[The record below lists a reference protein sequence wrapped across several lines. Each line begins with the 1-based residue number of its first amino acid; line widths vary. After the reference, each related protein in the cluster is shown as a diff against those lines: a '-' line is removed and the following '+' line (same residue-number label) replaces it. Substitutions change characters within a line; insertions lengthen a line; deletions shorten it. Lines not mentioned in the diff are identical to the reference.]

1 MLSIKEV
8 ECKSILTKSKIA
20 SYAIN
25 CYTGCLHA
33 CVYCYARYMRRFT
46 GHTEPWGKF
55 VDVKINAADALKKEV
70 QRTKPGA
77 VFMSSACDGWQQLER
92 KYRLSRRCLSILLEN
107 RFHVSFLTKSIIVRD
122 DLDILEGTN
131 AELGFTLTTMDNAL
145 CRKIEPGASLTR
157 DRIEILKEAGN
168 RGIRTWVF
176 LGPFMPFLSDT
187 DDNVDALFESL
198 AELKLERIY
207 ADRLNP
213 RSGVWQSIKSF
224 LSENHPQLI
233 GRYGKIIYNDQE
245 REAYGN
251 GLKELVILKAKKYG
265 LADKVLVVF

>member
-1 MLSIKEV
+1 MLSIREV

-25 CYTGCLHA
+25 CYIGCLHA
-33 CVYCYARYMRRFT
+33 CVYCYARYMGRFT

-55 VDVKINAADALKKEV
+55 VDVKINAVDVLRNEV
-70 QRTKPGA
+70 QRIKPGA

-107 RFHVSFLTKSIIVRD
+107 GFHVSILTKSGIICD

-131 AELGFTLTTMDNAL
+131 AELGFTLTTMDNSL
-145 CRKIEPGASLTR
+145 CRKIEPGASLTKE
-157 DRIEILKEAGN
+157 RIEALKKAGN
-168 RGIRTWVF
+168 RNIKTWVF

-187 DDNVDALFESL
+187 DENIDTIFKSL

-207 ADRLNP
+207 ADQLNP
-213 RSGVWQSIKSF
+213 RPGVWQSIKSF
-224 LSENHPQLI
+224 LGENYPHLI
-233 GRYGKIIYNDQE
+233 GSYGRIIYNDQE
-245 REAYGN
+245 REDYGN
-251 GLKELVILKAKKYG
+251 GLKQLLTLKADKYG
-265 LADKVLVVF
+265 LAGKVLTVF

>member
-1 MLSIKEV
+1 
-8 ECKSILTKSKIA
+8 
-20 SYAIN
+20 
-25 CYTGCLHA
+25 
-33 CVYCYARYMRRFT
+33 
-46 GHTEPWGKF
+46 
-55 VDVKINAADALKKEV
+55 
-70 QRTKPGA
+70 
-77 VFMSSACDGWQQLER
+77 
-92 KYRLSRRCLSILLEN
+92 
-107 RFHVSFLTKSIIVRD
+107 
-122 DLDILEGTN
+122 
-131 AELGFTLTTMDNAL
+131 MDNAL

-265 LADKVLVVF
+265 LADKVLIVF